1 MIVSFIGGS
10 KKISRLREKYTETL
24 SIAQLRADVLL
35 EVTDCSPPLRIG
47 G

>member
-24 SIAQLRADVLL
+24 SIAQLRADVLP
-35 EVTDCSPPLRIG
+35 EVTGCSPPLLIEV
-47 G
+47 